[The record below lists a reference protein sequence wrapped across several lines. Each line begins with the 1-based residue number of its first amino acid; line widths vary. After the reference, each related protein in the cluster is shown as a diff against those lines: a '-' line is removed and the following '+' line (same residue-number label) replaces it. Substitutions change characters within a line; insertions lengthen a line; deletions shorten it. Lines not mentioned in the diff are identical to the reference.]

1 VPITSRHRGL
11 LAFLERFLVPDNVGD
26 FSVLVRYFTSEEL
39 EGLLWWG
46 GGTLLLFMAIALAFR
61 RK

>member
-1 VPITSRHRGL
+1 M
-11 LAFLERFLVPDNVGD
+11 
-26 FSVLVRYFTSEEL
+26 FTSEEL

-46 GGTLLLFMAIALAFR
+46 GGTLLLFIAIALAFR